1 MTYRFILI
9 DQPAAGVGRVQLN
22 RPKALNALNSPLL
35 VEVMDAMSAFNSDD
49 TIGAT
54 ILTGNDKAFAA
65 GADIK
70 EMEGKS
76 AIDMLM
82 TRSLTDRFELERLT
96 KPIIAAVSGYALG
109 GGCEIAMSCDMI
121 VASET
126 AVFGQPEINLGILPG
141 AGGTQRL
148 TNAVGKALAM
158 EIMLTDRRLSAEE
171 ALQYGLVNR
180 VAPLDEYMDVAI
192 SIAQKVAGKSQ
203 VAVRLTKEAI
213 NKAYETS
220 LEEGL
225 AYERR
230 NFLIA
235 FGSEDKVRGHARLH
249 RKAEGGMAKPLSLTI
264 LYTANISGDLA
275 LLPRLYTRSCSA

>member
-1 MTYRFILI
+1 MPYEYIRV
-9 DQPAAGVGRVQLN
+9 DRPADGVGRVQLN
-22 RPKALNALNSPLL
+22 RPQALNALNSALL
-35 VEVMDAMSAFNSDD
+35 DEVMRAMTGFDGDESIA
-49 TIGAT
+49 AA

-76 AIDMLM
+76 AVDMLM
-82 TRSLTDRFELERLT
+82 ARSLVDRFDLKRLS

-109 GGCEIAMSCDMI
+109 GGCELALSCDMI

-126 AVFGQPEINLGILPG
+126 AIFGQPEINLGIIPG

-148 TNAVGKALAM
+148 TRAVGKALAM
-158 EIMLTDRRLSAEE
+158 EIMLTDRRISATE
-171 ALQYGLVNR
+171 AAQYGLVNC

-192 SIAQKVAGKSQ
+192 SIARKIASKSQ
-203 VAVRLTKEAI
+203 VALRLTKDAI

-235 FGSEDKVRGHARLH
+235 FGSEDKS
-249 RKAEGGMAKPLSLTI
+249 EGMRAFIEK
-264 LYTANISGDLA
+264 
-275 LLPRLYTRSCSA
+275 RSPKWENR

>member
-1 MTYRFILI
+1 MTYNFILV
-9 DQPAAGVGRVQLN
+9 DQPAAAVGRVQLN

-35 VEVMDAMSAFNSDD
+35 DEVMDAMSAFNSDD
-49 TIGAT
+49 GIGAM

-70 EMEGKS
+70 EMEGKT

-82 TRSLTDRFELERLT
+82 TRSLTDRFDLNRLT

-109 GGCEIAMSCDMI
+109 GGCEIAMNCDMI

-148 TNAVGKALAM
+148 THTVGKALAM
-158 EIMLTDRRLSAEE
+158 EIMLTDRRLNAEE
-171 ALQYGLVNR
+171 ALRYGLVNH

-192 SIAQKVAGKSQ
+192 AIAQKVAGKSQ

-235 FGSEDKVRGHARLH
+235 FGSEDKSEGMRAFIEK
-249 RKAEGGMAKPLSLTI
+249 RKAEWR
-264 LYTANISGDLA
+264 N
-275 LLPRLYTRSCSA
+275 R